1 MSDAA
6 IEDHQDRCPPPR
18 CPIGLPQRPC
28 KCMGYHE
35 RRPARLQLR
44 IVMSC
49 DEGICDAI
57 AEETDDRVYVRVI
70 LCYDEREQS
79 SKVDYVDCP
88 THVYLEQPLGNRVVV
103 DAFTGL
109 EVPLLVPALG

>member
-1 MSDAA
+1 MQV
-6 IEDHQDRCPPPR
+6 H
-18 CPIGLPQRPC
+18 GLPRAPA
-28 KCMGYHE
+28 
-35 RRPARLQLR
+35 RPAAAEDRDELR
-44 IVMSC
+44 R
-49 DEGICDAI
+49 GICDAI

-88 THVYLEQPLGNRVVV
+88 THVYLEQPLGDRVVV

>member
-6 IEDHQDRCPPPR
+6 IKDHHGRCPPPR

-28 KCMGYHE
+28 KCLGYHE
-35 RRPARLQLR
+35 RESARLQLR
-44 IVMSC
+44 IVMGR

-57 AEETDDRVYVRVI
+57 AEETDEHVYVRVI

-79 SKVDYVDCP
+79 SKIDYVDCP
-88 THVYLEQPLGNRVVV
+88 THVYLEQPLGDRVVV

-109 EVPLLVPALG
+109 EVPLLAPELG